1 MSNLSNRIL
10 IAKYRD
16 AIDKLEAYQAKEP
29 ERTKRKAASNL
40 ITEYREKIREAAWDS
55 LIERTEALE
64 DLTNELSGIIDNASD
79 VPTVSGV
86 IADIN
91 LVVAGVSALLNED

>member
-1 MSNLSNRIL
+1 MSNLSNEHL
-10 IAKYRD
+10 IAKYKD
-16 AIDKLEAYQAKEP
+16 AIDGLKAYQAKEP
-29 ERTKRKAASNL
+29 ERTKRNAASKL

-64 DLTNELSGIIDNASD
+64 DLTNELTGIIDNASD

-91 LVVAGVSALLNED
+91 LIVAGVSTLLNEE

>member
-1 MSNLSNRIL
+1 MSNLSNKIL

-16 AIDKLEAYQAKEP
+16 AIDKLEIYQAKEP
-29 ERTKRKAASNL
+29 KSSGRKAASNL
-40 ITEYREKIREAAWDS
+40 ITEYRVKIREAAWDS
-55 LIERTEALE
+55 LIERTSALE
-64 DLTNELSGIIDNASD
+64 DLTNELSGVIENASN

-91 LVVAGVSALLNED
+91 LVVSGVSALLNEE

>member
-1 MSNLSNRIL
+1 MSNLSNKIL
-10 IAKYRD
+10 IAKYKD
-16 AIDKLEAYQAKEP
+16 AIDKLEIYQAKEP
-29 ERTKRKAASNL
+29 KSSGRRAASKL

-64 DLTNELSGIIDNASD
+64 DLTNELTGIIDNASD

-91 LVVAGVSALLNED
+91 LIVAGVSTLLNEE

>member
-1 MSNLSNRIL
+1 MSNLSNKIL

-16 AIDKLEAYQAKEP
+16 AINKLEIYQAKEP
-29 ERTKRKAASNL
+29 KSSGRKAASNL
-40 ITEYREKIREAAWDS
+40 ITEYREEIREAAWDS

-91 LVVAGVSALLNED
+91 LVVAGVSALLNDE

>member
-1 MSNLSNRIL
+1 MSNLSNKIL
-10 IAKYRD
+10 IAKYKD
-16 AIDKLEAYQAKEP
+16 AIDKLEVYQAKEP
-29 ERTKRKAASNL
+29 KSSGRKAASNL

-55 LIERTEALE
+55 LIERTEALQ

-86 IADIN
+86 IADIGGI
-91 LVVAGVSALLNED
+91 VSGVSALLNEE

>member
-1 MSNLSNRIL
+1 MSNLSNKVL

-16 AIDKLEAYQAKEP
+16 AIDKLEVYQAKEP
-29 ERTKRKAASNL
+29 ERTKRNAASKL

-55 LIERTEALE
+55 LIERTEALQ
-64 DLTNELSGIIDNASD
+64 DLTIELSGIIDNASD

-86 IADIN
+86 IADIG
-91 LVVAGVSALLNED
+91 LVVSGVSTLLNEE

>member
-1 MSNLSNRIL
+1 MSNLSNKIL
-10 IAKYRD
+10 IAKYKD
-16 AIDKLEAYQAKEP
+16 AIDKLEIYQAKEP
-29 ERTKRKAASNL
+29 KSSGRKAASNL

-55 LIERTEALE
+55 LIERTEALQ

-86 IADIN
+86 IADIG
-91 LVVAGVSALLNED
+91 LVVSGVSALLNEE

>member
-1 MSNLSNRIL
+1 MSNLSNKIL

-29 ERTKRKAASNL
+29 KSSGRKAASIL

-55 LIERTEALE
+55 LIERTEALQ

-79 VPTVSGV
+79 VATVSGV

-91 LVVAGVSALLNED
+91 LVVAGVSALLNEE